1 MTRVAIVGA
10 GYGGY
15 VLAPAFRRCPDVEI
29 AGLCAPSAARRDK
42 VAMSLGIKNV
52 APSLEALLAQTQVDA
67 VAIAVP
73 PDQQAAIAKFAL
85 ERRLPVFA
93 EKPLAT
99 SVAEAER
106 LTSLAEQAGVPAVVD
121 FIFPELP
128 AWRAAKAMLESGAIG
143 PLRHS
148 VVTWLFESY
157 DHARNTGGWKM
168 VSGRGGGVLQYFG
181 SHTLHYLEWFCGAIE
196 ALTGQLSLAPGQ
208 SAGDTLAGLQ
218 LRFACGATGAVVL
231 SDVAFNGGGH
241 QLKFFGDHGT
251 LTLANS
257 TANPVDFTLQ
267 VQRRGETS
275 PATPSV
281 PADLPTL
288 QQGEDPRIAPAA
300 QIAERFVAAI
310 RAGGEA
316 RPSFA
321 DALRVQRLMEP
332 LLLGRRSAS

>member
-15 VLAPAFRRCPDVEI
+15 VLAPAFRRCRDVEI

-42 VAMSLGIKNV
+42 VAAAFGIKDV
-52 APSLEALLAQTQVDA
+52 APSLEALLARTHVDA

-73 PDQQAAIAKFAL
+73 PDQQATVAQFAL

-106 LTSLAEQAGVPAVVD
+106 LTSLAAQAGVPAVVD
-121 FIFPELP
+121 FIFPELA
-128 AWRAAKAMLESGAIG
+128 AWRVAKALLEQGAIG
-143 PLRHS
+143 PLRHV

-157 DHARNTGGWKM
+157 DHARNTGSWKT

-181 SHTLHYLEWFCGAIE
+181 SHTLHYLEWFCGTIE
-196 ALTGQLSLAPGQ
+196 ALSGQLSLAPGQ
-208 SAGDTLAGLQ
+208 SGGDTLAGLQ
-218 LRFACGATGAVVL
+218 MRFAGGATGAVVL
-231 SDVAFNGGGH
+231 CDVAFNGGGH
-241 QLKFFGDHGT
+241 HLKFLGDEGT

-257 TANPVDFTLQ
+257 TANPVKFTLQ
-267 VQRRGETS
+267 VQRRGESS
-275 PATPSV
+275 PSTPSV
-281 PADLPTL
+281 PADLPAL
-288 QQGEDPRIAPAA
+288 QPGEDPRIAPAA
-300 QIAERFVAAI
+300 RIAERFVAAI
-310 RAGGEA
+310 QAGSEA

-332 LLLGRRSAS
+332 LLLARRSAS